1 MAIGGM
7 PAETLAD
14 FIQGFLRN
22 AAGLTTRVPV
32 LDRTGLKGRFDVE
45 LEFLQMAP
53 ALSVDGG
60 AVPGGQTIF
69 DALRDQLGLKL
80 EKRTEPIDV
89 FVIDHVEMPTA
100 D

>member
-1 MAIGGM
+1 M

-22 AAGLTTRVPV
+22 AAGLTTPVPV

-53 ALSVDGG
+53 SLSVDGG
-60 AVPGGQTIF
+60 AVPAGQTIF
-69 DALRDQLGLKL
+69 DAVRDQLGLKL
-80 EKRTEPIDV
+80 EKRIGPIDL
-89 FVIDHVEMPTA
+89 FVIDHVEMPAA